1 MSGTGGYDNRQGLN
15 WMRGVKM
22 RDDIEM
28 RFLLLGWERQW
39 NEFGGVEVIV

>member
-22 RDDIEM
+22 RDDRNAIPTVGM
-28 RFLLLGWERQW
+28 GKA
-39 NEFGGVEVIV
+39 VE